1 MVNPTSGGG
10 IGGVFQQ
17 GVNGLQT
24 SSRSM
29 QASANEIVRAG
40 TLEPTGPMASDI
52 VEPMVNIQ
60 KQQHLFD
67 ASAKVVKVADRALG
81 ALIDIK
87 T

>member
-1 MVNPTSGGG
+1 MMSVNTAGLGD
-10 IGGVFQQ
+10 VLQQ
-17 GVNGLQT
+17 GYNGMQG

-29 QASANEIVRAG
+29 VESANELVRAG
-40 TLEPTGPMASDI
+40 TVDRAETVHTDI

-60 KQQHLFD
+60 KQQQLFD
-67 ASAKVVKVADRALG
+67 ASASVVKVADEALG